1 MRVAFLVAVSL
12 LAACGDSRPPLA
24 SSLANSNAPPASGGG
39 VGPVNGKTQEGA
51 ADAGAAIGV
60 APTSSAEAGVGT
72 GVDGNAAPAA
82 PPSCAALAS
91 GGAPASLDNFT
102 WGHQIAPGQGSDV
115 WDFVWIENGC
125 TIRYQHTNAMRSATL
140 AVGDCAARAWVTN
153 QAFLDVL
160 RTGAG
165 CPYLDGSATETFELM
180 LTTEG
185 RVARKTY
192 LCDEPTVSAERACL
206 ADLVKRLF
214 PTDSQRPGGFLD
226 RAPDVRE

>member
-1 MRVAFLVAVSL
+1 MRVAFFLAVLL
-12 LAACGDSRPPLA
+12 LAACGDSRPPLS
-24 SSLANSNAPPASGGG
+24 SSLAGSRAPSASAGGG
-39 VGPVNGKTQEGA
+39 GPVNGKTQAGE
-51 ADAGAAIGV
+51 ADAGGTIAV
-60 APTSSAEAGVGT
+60 APTNSAEAGLAT
-72 GVDGNAAPAA
+72 GVDGGAAPAA

-91 GGAPASLDNFT
+91 GGAPATLDNFT

-125 TIRYQHTNAMRSATL
+125 TMRYQHTNAMRTATL
-140 AVGDCAARAWVTN
+140 AADDCAAARAWVTN
-153 QAFLDVL
+153 AAFLDVL

-165 CPYLDGSATETFELM
+165 CPYLDGNATETFELM

-214 PTDSQRPGGFLD
+214 PN
-226 RAPDVRE
+226 